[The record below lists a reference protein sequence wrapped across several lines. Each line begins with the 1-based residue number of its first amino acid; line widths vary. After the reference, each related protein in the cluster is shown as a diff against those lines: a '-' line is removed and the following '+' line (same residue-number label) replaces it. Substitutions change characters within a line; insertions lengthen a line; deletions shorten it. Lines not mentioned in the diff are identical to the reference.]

1 MSSPYG
7 SGEMPS
13 VPERPDMTG
22 GGDGAAWPS
31 GTLPAAGGAAPPAAA
46 GGGFAAGSAQCSRC
60 RARLPGD
67 AAFCR
72 ECGHPVA
79 GASSAGFPAA
89 GAAPGGQP
97 WRPAAQQLSQF
108 VVVTGL
114 SRVAGWLVLGGGAA
128 LVLSTLLPWFSVL
141 GLVSGHLSVQYVL
154 AFLAVGVLLG
164 YFGIRTLRD
173 QVTHAVMI
181 TLWVLAGIAAFAT
194 LILFAT
200 GQYVGNASYGA
211 VSLSSGFYIGIL
223 GFLAAVA
230 GTIVLQAARKSSR
243 PS

>member
-13 VPERPDMTG
+13 VPERPDMPG
-22 GGDGAAWPS
+22 GGDGAAWPSGTLPAAGGAAWPSGTLPAAGGAAWPS

-128 LVLSTLLPWFSVL
+128 L
-141 GLVSGHLSVQYVL
+141 
-154 AFLAVGVLLG
+154 
-164 YFGIRTLRD
+164 
-173 QVTHAVMI
+173 
-181 TLWVLAGIAAFAT
+181 
-194 LILFAT
+194 
-200 GQYVGNASYGA
+200 
-211 VSLSSGFYIGIL
+211 
-223 GFLAAVA
+223 
-230 GTIVLQAARKSSR
+230 
-243 PS
+243 